1 MTRFIRIAA
10 FVLGVMLLLPACKE
24 SAGSSK
30 KRLTKW
36 LPYAEQAV
44 LDENAL
50 RARLKVDRREAQT
63 NSPGDSAVKWFRS
76 ETTVYNKYGQPT
88 LAQEFDELGNI
99 VKETRS
105 DYQDSLL
112 VRQAVN
118 EKSGYSSAIQM
129 TYDAAKHKVSE
140 LLFQRGDS
148 ILRREYKVDDLGNE
162 LEVGLIRYRDSSRFK
177 LVTERD
183 DLGRPINVKEVQGE
197 KTNWTETYAIT
208 DSLWRILRKDASGKI
223 QSDYEM
229 RFDKE
234 GRILRMINRNPDGKA
249 RIQVD
254 YAYDAKGHL
263 LNESYTGANGQP
275 MQRMEF
281 QYDEKGLITE
291 RRLIVPNQPF
301 VLTTRYSYTFKK

>member
-1 MTRFIRIAA
+1 MTRFLRIAA
-10 FVLGVMLLLPACKE
+10 FVLGVALLLPACKE

-30 KRLTKW
+30 KRRTKW
-36 LPYAEQAV
+36 LPYVEQAA

-50 RARLKVDRREAQT
+50 RARLHVMSREAKT
-63 NSPGDSAVKWFRS
+63 NAPSDTGIVWFPS
-76 ETTVYNKYGQPT
+76 ETILYNAYGQPT
-88 LAQEFDELGNI
+88 MAQEFDQTGAM

-118 EKSGYSSAIQM
+118 EKSGYSSAIHT
-129 TYDAAKHKVSE
+129 TYNAAKLKVSE

-148 ILRREYKVDDLGNE
+148 IMRREYKVDDLGNE
-162 LEVGLIRYRDSSRFK
+162 LEVSLIRYRDSSRYK

-183 DLGRPINVKEVQGE
+183 DLGRPVNVKEMQGE
-197 KTNWTETYAIT
+197 KTNWTETYEISDT
-208 DSLWRILRKDASGKI
+208 LWRILRKETSGKL

-234 GRILRMINRNPDGKA
+234 GRITRMVNRNPDGKA

-254 YAYDAKGHL
+254 YTYDAKGHPL
-263 LNESYTGANGQP
+263 TESYIGGNGQP
-275 MQRMEF
+275 MQTMEF
-281 QYDEKGLITE
+281 SYDDKGLITE

-301 VLTTRYSYTFKK
+301 VLTTRYTYIFRK

>member
-1 MTRFIRIAA
+1 MTSHFRF
-10 FVLGVMLLLPACKE
+10 VGLLLVLALVLPSCKE

-50 RARLKVDRREAQT
+50 RARLRVDRREAQT
-63 NSPGDSAVKWFRS
+63 NSPGDSAITWFRS

-88 LAQEFDELGNI
+88 LAQEYDELGNI

-105 DYQDSLL
+105 DYQDSLI

-129 TYDAAKHKVSE
+129 TYNAAKHKVSE

-162 LEVGLIRYRDSSRFK
+162 LEVSLIRYRDSSRFK

-183 DLGRPINVKEVQGE
+183 DLGRPVNVKEVQGD
-197 KTNWTETYAIT
+197 KTNWTETYAIS
-208 DSLWRILRKDASGKI
+208 DSLWRILRKDASGKV

-234 GRILRMINRNPDGKA
+234 GRILSMINRNPDGKA

-254 YAYDAKGHL
+254 YAYDAKGHPVT
-263 LNESYTGANGQP
+263 ESYTGGNGQP
-275 MQRMEF
+275 MQKMEF
-281 QYDEKGLITE
+281 QYDEKGLIAE

-301 VLTTRYSYTFKK
+301 VLTTKYTYTIRK